1 MVVDPVTAVQVA
13 GVALQFSKSIFNA
26 CSTVYTFFGDI
37 KRVGETA
44 RDFAGEIKALGATGE
59 LVNAQVKQLADQQSK
74 YAQDDEE
81 TNTLFDVLVQRLQD
95 CDRITQQLKAAVSS
109 VGPTAVDESNYFQK
123 AIRQIKL
130 NLKADEIEDLRNR
143 IRTHTIGL
151 QVAFQ
156 LINM

>member
-1 MVVDPVTAVQVA
+1 M
-13 GVALQFSKSIFNA
+13 
-26 CSTVYTFFGDI
+26 
-37 KRVGETA
+37 RE
-44 RDFAGEIKALGATGE
+44 FAGEIKALGATGK

-74 YAQDDEE
+74 YVQDDEE

-95 CDRITQQLKAAVSS
+95 CDRTTQQLKAALFS
-109 VGPTAVDESNYFQK
+109 VEATAVDESNYFQK
-123 AIRQIKL
+123 AIREIKL
-130 NLKADEIEDLRNR
+130 NLNADEIEYVRNR